1 VTLFY
6 EPRVKGSVHDLQHA
20 EALLDDDCNVLFVSS
35 RTLFVLQNLAQLDA
49 GFVSRYAA
57 EYLEAGLYRSPET
70 ELEISSV
77 ADIVNSVILEV
88 SPVTCDLVGTLEA
101 IAGALG
107 SLSGASCGCD
117 VGTGPDTDNGEEGGD
132 PPGPVNGV
140 DWTEPDPIVD
150 RKCKASNY
158 IHNAVRDAVN
168 ELNINRADTYAY
180 AGFAFMVSLVA
191 TIVGGITLGP
201 FGLLVGAAI
210 SAWVS
215 MAAILLRGEAS
226 LSVLYDA
233 IVADEDGA
241 ICALFEAT
249 DAVSA
254 RAAYTAVLTANG
266 ASALEVEFVE
276 YLLSN
281 NVLDMLFFEWGD
293 SADAIENAVITHD
306 CSACCT
312 SSEGTF
318 DVDLGTFVPTENF
331 DGVEFV
337 GTSEFGF
344 GEHRLQFSIEAPA
357 GCPCVDYD
365 IEIVS
370 HTGAIGGTE
379 SGGFTRCDASTSWR
393 WNVQGYE
400 NIIGTWDGF
409 NFLISGT
416 GSFTVNII
424 ITEK

>member
-1 VTLFY
+1 MALFY

-20 EALLDDDCNVLFVSS
+20 ETLLDDDCNVLLVSS

-49 GFVSRYAA
+49 GFESRYAA
-57 EYLEAGLYRSPET
+57 DYLEAGLYRSPET
-70 ELEISSV
+70 ELELSSV
-77 ADIVNSVILEV
+77 ANIANSVVLEV
-88 SPVTCDLVGTLEA
+88 SPVTCDLVGTLNA
-101 IAGALG
+101 IAAALG
-107 SLSGASCGCD
+107 SQSGASCGCD
-117 VGTGPDTDNGEEGGD
+117 VGTGPDTDNGQEGGAL
-132 PPGPVNGV
+132 PGPVSGV
-140 DWTEPDPIVD
+140 DWTEPDPITN

-168 ELNINRADTYAY
+168 ELDLNRVDTYAY
-180 AGFAFMVSLVA
+180 AGFAFMVSLVS
-191 TIVGGITLGP
+191 TIVLGVVAGP
-201 FGLLVGAAI
+201 FGLLAGAAI

-215 MAAILLRGEAS
+215 MALLLLRGSVS
-226 LSVLYDA
+226 LAALYDA
-233 IVADEDGA
+233 IVADEAGA
-241 ICALFEAT
+241 ICSLFRAT

-254 RAAYTAVLTANG
+254 RAAYSAVLTAEG
-266 ASALEVEFVE
+266 ASALEVEFAE

-306 CSACCT
+306 CSTCCL

-318 DVDLGTFVPTENF
+318 DVDWGTFVPTENF

-337 GTSEFGF
+337 GTAEDSGPEW
-344 GEHRLQFSIEAPA
+344 RIQFSIEPLP

-370 HTGAIGGTE
+370 HTGAIGGTD
-379 SGGFTRCDASTSWR
+379 SGGFTRCNATTSWR
-393 WNVQGYE
+393 WNIQGYE
-400 NIIGTWDGF
+400 NIIGTWDGY

-416 GSFTVNII
+416 GSFTVNMI